1 MTNDFVNLVRAE
13 LFMLRKRSA
22 TWVLLGI
29 WVVVTCVFAYILPYA
44 VYLSGSDS
52 DFGESIESLLPASMA
67 VTIADGMPFYG
78 GSLALVL
85 GVLVVGS
92 EYGWNTWKTLLTQ
105 RPGRL
110 RTFGA
115 KISALG
121 LMLVPFVLAAF
132 AIGAVASTSIA
143 LLEGASIAW
152 PGAMTLL
159 NSMVSG
165 WLILAVWASFGVFL
179 AMATRGTSMAIGI
192 GILWGLALEGLLSAF
207 AASVSWL
214 EWVVDFLFRAN
225 GYSLLRA
232 VNDGGPQA
240 TPDGPGMFSGPY
252 VSGTQ
257 SVMMLAMY
265 LVVFLGVSAWLL
277 RRRDIA

>member
-1 MTNDFVNLVRAE
+1 MTNDFFNLVRAE
-13 LFMLRKRSA
+13 LFMLRKRTA

-29 WVVVTCVFAYILPYA
+29 WVIVTCVFAYILPYA
-44 VYLSGSDS
+44 VYVSGSSS
-52 DFGESIESLLPASMA
+52 DFGESLESLLPASIA
-67 VTIADGMPFYG
+67 VTIGDGMPFYG

-115 KISALG
+115 KVSALG
-121 LMLVPFVLAAF
+121 LMLAPFVLAAYTM
-132 AIGAVASTSIA
+132 GVVASTSIA
-143 LLEGASIAW
+143 LIEGESVSW
-152 PGAMTLL
+152 PGATTLL

-165 WLILAVWASFGVFL
+165 WLILAVWASFGVLL
-179 AMATRGTSMAIGI
+179 AMATRGTSLAIGI

-207 AASVSWL
+207 AASVGWL
-214 EWVVDFLFRAN
+214 EWVVDFMFRAN

-232 VNDGGPQA
+232 VNGGSTTG
-240 TPDGPGMFSGPY
+240 TPDGPGTFSGPF

-257 SVMMLAMY
+257 ATMMLAMY
-265 LVVFLGVSAWLL
+265 LVVFLGLSAWLL